1 MKRTLFFGVIISM
14 TVLLTAWGNA
24 QDKAQG
30 KWINDKE
37 GVVVKIDGDDLTANV
52 GGLVVEGEIV
62 DVDDDELTVKVNT
75 DDDKY
80 KIQVKDDNLYIDGV
94 KLKKDE

>member
-14 TVLLTAWGNA
+14 TVLLTACGNA

-30 KWINDKE
+30 KWTNDKE

-62 DVDDDELTVKVNT
+62 DVDDVELTVKVNT

>member
-1 MKRTLFFGVIISM
+1 M